1 MGRHR
6 RLLLATLPALLCAI
20 VQHCCRLALEAREAA
35 AATRAAPGGAL
46 APAAAA
52 ADDGASEAASWP
64 SVSVLCPGDWA
75 LLGVPPALV
84 PVLEHACTTTTR
96 PAAPAPPGEL
106 LDGGDDEGGSG
117 GGGCGLP
124 ATDAARGA
132 PAAATTAAEAHELSP
147 AAPDMER
154 FLLWWALTGTP
165 WPARVADAQSAP
177 LIHALGCVFDA
188 TVVPAARARP
198 LALTWLAWAEHAVR
212 GAADVVRGTRA
223 AG

>member
-1 MGRHR
+1 LGRHR

-35 AATRAAPGGAL
+35 AAATRTAPGRTL

-64 SVSVLCPGDWA
+64 SASVLCPGDWE

-84 PVLEHACTTTTR
+84 PVLEHACTTTTTR

-132 PAAATTAAEAHELSP
+132 PAAATTTATP
-147 AAPDMER
+147 TTPTDMER